1 MPQGPFRDPGKAGR
15 NKDMKLSGRK
25 DPVLDEEEVSGLL
38 REIFE
43 ESGARPNSVPLE
55 ALRAYTAYRRER
67 FYILRGILAAILVLF
82 FLMPFLF
89 IEMKLTVSPEGP
101 GFRKLPVYTL
111 DVESPVPVRC
121 IKADMKQRQ
130 LPIYEE
136 SARTYTVEPIRNGLL
151 KIEVMGVNR
160 QKASVSVEV
169 TDVDSA
175 GPKLLSGG
183 EEDGLVYLYV
193 RDDGIGVDYSGVYA
207 LTASGRMVFPR
218 KTVPEENCVVFEYPS
233 ETLDVYIP
241 DYIGNTLHLAL
252 RIEE

>member
-1 MPQGPFRDPGKAGR
+1 
-15 NKDMKLSGRK
+15 MKLSGRK

-89 IEMKLTVSPEGP
+89 IEMKLTVSPKGP

-111 DVESPVPVRC
+111 DVESPVPARY

-136 SARTYTVEPIRNGLL
+136 SAKTYTVEPIRNGLL

-183 EEDGLVYLYV
+183 EEDGLVG
-193 RDDGIGVDYSGVYA
+193 DGAASALPGLGGGGMGVAEMGGGDVVEVDVVDHVVARGDE
-207 LTASGRMVFPR
+207 VFA
-218 KTVPEENCVVFEYPS
+218 
-233 ETLDVYIP
+233 
-241 DYIGNTLHLAL
+241 H
-252 RIEE
+252 